1 MHPHPT
7 RVNGGDVADDR
18 YEIRVRG
25 RVGKRLLASFH
36 GFDAE
41 VEPVETIL
49 RGTVRDQSALH
60 GVLEQIQAF
69 GLELVELRQVGTRR
83 RRITPGSGA

>member
-1 MHPHPT
+1 M
-7 RVNGGDVADDR
+7 DCDEVADDR

-25 RVGKRLLASFH
+25 RVGERLLASFH

-49 RGTVRDQSALH
+49 RGTVTDQSALH
-60 GVLEQIQAF
+60 GVLQQIQAF
-69 GLELVELRQVGTRR
+69 GLELVEVRQVGPRR
-83 RRITPGSGA
+83 RKIKRSPGA